1 MAFNETISY
10 CVDIDLES
18 KKLMTKVIVSFINN
32 HLYMSYTEINPIIKQ
47 ILLEKTTGSLFIDSF
62 DRVWD
67 LEDLFR
73 HFDAEIVDAEL
84 ISSLDK
90 LLHEIKDRRMAYR
103 TIF

>member
-1 MAFNETISY
+1 
-10 CVDIDLES
+10 
-18 KKLMTKVIVSFINN
+18 
-32 HLYMSYTEINPIIKQ
+32 MSYTEINPIIKQ

-90 LLHEIKDRRMAYR
+90 LLHEIKIGEWHIDNILTALI
-103 TIF
+103 TILR